1 MYFQNNCYKR
11 HCLRSMPKV
20 SNKIKF
26 KRNALGEFFVIR
38 KKLFY
43 VKMIFLFTETF
54 FDVIFYIFDKWRRVQ
69 KKYYVNHE
77 KFWCF
82 KLLVKIS
89 TGSLFAENLPV
100 TESLSRRILQKI
112 SFFLIFCIPVIRCSK
127 LFFRL
132 SRGKLVDVSLLK
144 QFKTLLDILM
154 SLNDGFHDLY
164 NEQNWWTESKIQ
176 NSVHAK
182 AV

>member
-1 MYFQNNCYKR
+1 MVFMTYITNRTGGPNR
-11 HCLRSMPKV
+11 
-20 SNKIKF
+20 KF
-26 KRNALGEFFVIR
+26 KIPSTQRLFKVF
-38 KKLFY
+38 KKQRENKKCETL
-43 VKMIFLFTETF
+43 IFLF
-54 FDVIFYIFDKWRRVQ
+54 VIFSCNISYTQPKQITSSTSSSTRWSVSSSFSDS
-69 KKYYVNHE
+69 
-77 KFWCF
+77 
-82 KLLVKIS
+82 KIS

-100 TESLSRRILQKI
+100 TECLSRRILY
-112 SFFLIFCIPVIRCSK
+112 LIFCIPVIRCSK

-144 QFKTLLDILM
+144 HQFKTLLDILM